1 MSDPLFG
8 KTWKVDPGKSSF
20 STDWTPDSE
29 TRVYEEAA
37 GGYRLTVSGT
47 RSGEPYSWS
56 YTAQYDGKDHAVS
69 GREDA
74 DSIEAYRV
82 NDRIT
87 IGVFKKGVTAVGL
100 YYRKVSDDGTTLVVE
115 AAGRRADGTPYFD
128 TIEYRA
134 G

>member
-8 KTWKVDPGKSSF
+8 KTWKADPGKSLF
-20 STDWTPDSE
+20 STDWRPDSE
-29 TRVYEEAA
+29 TRLYEETA

-47 RSGEPYSWS
+47 RNGEPYSWS
-56 YTAQYDGKDHAVS
+56 YAAQYDGKDHAVS

-87 IGVFKKGVTAVGL
+87 IGFFKKKLVAAGAYT
-100 YYRKVSDDGTTLVVE
+100 RQMSDDGKTLVVQ
-115 AAGRRADGTPYFD
+115 AAGLRVDGMPYFD
-128 TIEYRA
+128 VIEYRA
-134 G
+134 D